1 MRSILFLLTASI
13 MLIAAPTRLVGVV
26 LEAGSDRPVADVNIL
41 YMSGKKISSTDARG
55 RFDIEVTSENTVLL
69 VKKEGYD
76 SLTVNVSEFP
86 DFLDMVILV
95 STNVRDL
102 GQSTVIGGENIVEWE
117 NVRHVELDKLEDA
130 AGMRFDLTEHLSQM
144 SGISG

>member
-1 MRSILFLLTASI
+1 M
-13 MLIAAPTRLVGVV
+13 
-26 LEAGSDRPVADVNIL
+26 
-41 YMSGKKISSTDARG
+41 
-55 RFDIEVTSENTVLL
+55 

-144 SGISG
+144 SGISGQKDFSSALFYDGSRAEEVIYHLGRLRVPNMRHLDVGFPGNLSVINPHVMN

>member
-1 MRSILFLLTASI
+1 MYLMRSILFLLTASI

-102 GQSTVIGGENIVEWE
+102 GQSTVTVSYTHLRAHE
-117 NVRHVELDKLEDA
+117 
-130 AGMRFDLTEHLSQM
+130 TPEHLVCRLLLEKKKKTNNTNKRILM
-144 SGISG
+144 IA